1 MSVTFPDRPPVRRP
15 VLPVLPPG
23 PPRITLPV
31 EPPIEGTPD
40 PEEPPVDPPPDDP
53 RPPKP
58 DPVEGYDF
66 FWDGTKWVM
75 YQVGESADERRR
87 REEREAEQARGRQ
100 SAREYMLETF
110 RLFGFNQD
118 DLTQLGALLDQ
129 WIMNEG
135 LADIHL
141 ANGDEIIL
149 NRFRQTDIYNRRFGG
164 MAELRSRGQAISEA
178 EYIQLEKSYRNVMSN
193 YGLPATYYDS
203 PEDYAR
209 LIGAGLSVNEVEE
222 RVVAARQTLNPL
234 VAQELQEYYGVGQGD
249 AMAFLLGLTDEKGI
263 RLASARNQQQ
273 IREMGRTSQI
283 GAAAERSGFTMD
295 RAYAERL
302 AGTSVGQTLDPFQM
316 GTLAQLEGT
325 FGQARRVADRETTLA
340 GIDSEAFDQRDAVAA
355 AFGDQQKT
363 LASERRAKRER
374 ARFSGS
380 SGASSASLGVQRNL

>member
-1 MSVTFPDRPPVRRP
+1 MSVTFPDRPPNRPPGEPVR
-15 VLPVLPPG
+15 PPG
-23 PPRITLPV
+23 PPVYTRPV
-31 EPPIEGTPD
+31 EPPIERDPTPP
-40 PEEPPVDPPPDDP
+40 PEEDPTPPPEDGN

-58 DPVEGYDF
+58 DPIEGYDF

-75 YQVGESADERRR
+75 YKTGETAEERRN
-87 REEREAEQARGRQ
+87 REEREAEQVRGRQ
-100 SAREYMLETF
+100 TAREYMLETF

-135 LADIHL
+135 LADL

-273 IREMGRTSQI
+273 IREVGRTSQI

-325 FGQARRVADRETTLA
+325 FSQARRVADRETTLA
-340 GIDSEAFDQRDAVAA
+340 GIDSEAFDQRDALAS
-355 AFGDQQKT
+355 AFGDRQAA

-380 SGASSASLGVQRNL
+380 SGAAASSLGVERNL